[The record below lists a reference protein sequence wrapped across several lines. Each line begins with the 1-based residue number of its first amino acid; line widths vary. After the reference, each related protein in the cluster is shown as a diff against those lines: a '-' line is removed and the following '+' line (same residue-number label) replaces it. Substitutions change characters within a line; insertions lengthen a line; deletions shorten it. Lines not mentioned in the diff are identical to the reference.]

1 MRMPRALRGYRNVER
16 HIWLAVAT
24 QFGIQWVNTT
34 FFLLLNFYMAHEGF
48 TDYEVAEVLSYR
60 FLAVCLL
67 AFPLGLFIKGRRIM
81 PFFYVAS
88 LGVPLFSYALLFAI
102 QAGDAALL
110 NLMATGWGIAYTCM
124 QITILPYILL
134 NARRDTHSEAFSLSF
149 LSFSLTLCLAGA
161 MHFLLHQ
168 LAPNTVD
175 ERFTLLLVTTL
186 SLGGVVVLRF
196 IRKPETVSE
205 RVPFRAVFRGYDWGL
220 ILKALVPTT
229 IIAIGAGF
237 TIPVINLFFLNV
249 HGVSSETF
257 SAVGSATFLLVAL
270 VMVFMPY
277 IRRSFGYRVAITL
290 FQGVS
295 VLALFILATTEYYAE
310 WWGAAYIGLFFYVVR
325 QPLMSAATPMTNEL
339 TMYYVGKRNQEIM
352 SAMNASIWSGSWFFS
367 MKVFGWLRQLD
378 YRYVSIFLIT
388 VAFYALGVLWYAYLI
403 RSYYRRT
410 GSDGVERKAH
420 RKRQVERLDTAP

>member
-1 MRMPRALRGYRNVER
+1 MQLPRALLGYRKVER

-24 QFGIQWVNTT
+24 QFGIQLVNTT
-34 FFLLLNFYMAHEGF
+34 FFLLLNYYMAHEGF
-48 TDYEVAEVLSYR
+48 TDYEVADVLSYR
-60 FLAVCLL
+60 FLAVCCL

-81 PFFYVAS
+81 PFFYAAS
-88 LGVPLFSYALLFAI
+88 LGVPLLSYAILFAI
-102 QAGDAALL
+102 QAGNVPLL
-110 NLMATGWGIAYTCM
+110 NAAAMGWGVAYTCM

-161 MHFLLHQ
+161 FHFSLHR
-168 LAPNTVD
+168 LAPQVVD
-175 ERFTLLLVTTL
+175 ERFTLLLVSTL
-186 SLGGVVVLRF
+186 SLGGVIFLRM
-196 IRKPETVSE
+196 IRKPETLTE
-205 RVPFRAVFRGYDWGL
+205 KVPLRDVFRGYDWGL
-220 ILKALVPTT
+220 IMKALVPTT

-249 HGVSSETF
+249 HGISSEVF

-277 IRRSFGYRVAITL
+277 IRRSFGYGVAITL
-290 FQGVS
+290 FQGCS
-295 VLALFILATTEYYAE
+295 VLALFILATTEYYAD
-310 WWGAAYIGLFFYVVR
+310 WHGAATIGLIFYVVR

-367 MKVFGWLRQLD
+367 MKIFGWLRQLD

-388 VAFYALGVLWYAYLI
+388 VAFYTLGVLWYAYLI
-403 RSYYRRT
+403 RSYHRRT
-410 GSDGVERKAH
+410 GSDGVERKEKKV
-420 RKRQVERLDTAP
+420 REREKADAAR